1 MRRLR
6 RDERGLSESVQFAVV
21 WPVLML
27 VTLGLLQAG
36 LWLHG
41 RNVAQQA
48 ATAAVDTARGT
59 AGSADAAREA
69 GAELARSGGLEGV
82 SVQVSRGATTV
93 TATVTAGSPLLLDL
107 GLGPLQES
115 ASAPLERATA
125 P

>member
-1 MRRLR
+1 MPR

-41 RNVAQQA
+41 RNVAQRA

-59 AGSADAAREA
+59 TGSVDAAQEVA
-69 GAELARSGGLEGV
+69 VDLARTGGLDDV
-82 SVQVSRGATTV
+82 SVQVARGPTAV
-93 TATVTAGSPLLLDL
+93 TATVTAASPLLLDF
-107 GLGPLQES
+107 GLGTLRER
-115 ASAPLERATA
+115 AVAPIERAT
-125 P
+125 PP

>member
-1 MRRLR
+1 MPR

-41 RNVAQQA
+41 RTVALRA

-59 AGSADAAREA
+59 AGSVDAAQQA
-69 GAELARSGGLEGV
+69 ATDLASAGGLDDV
-82 SVQVSRGATTV
+82 LVQVTRGPTAV
-93 TATVTAGSPLLLDL
+93 TATVTAASPMLLDF
-107 GLGPLQES
+107 GLGPLRES
-115 ASAPLERATA
+115 ATAPVERATS